1 MSKGSEGHPKKEG
14 HEVHA
19 SKPEVSSKSGKGGAG
34 GFAGGCVCHGCKKD
48 STQFGFCS
56 EHYDHFKFGLIKKTG
71 EQVSDYEKKYG
82 HYQAY
87 VAKQR
92 ARKVA

>member
-1 MSKGSEGHPKKEG
+1 MSKGTEGQAKKEFPTQSAKPDAG
-14 HEVHA
+14 
-19 SKPEVSSKSGKGGAG
+19 SKAKGGASG

-92 ARKVA
+92 ARKAA